1 MTPRVNSWLGIWLH
15 LEQLKATKATYI
27 QNNKYIPIL
36 FIENN
41 LLLYFT
47 FRNLCLEPE
56 ESLLVSGTEG
66 GQILKVESS
75 ALEVDQDVLDEE
87 SRYILFGLL

>member
-1 MTPRVNSWLGIWLH
+1 M
-15 LEQLKATKATYI
+15 
-27 QNNKYIPIL
+27 
-36 FIENN
+36 
-41 LLLYFT
+41 LLYFT

-87 SRYILFGLL
+87 SRYILFGLLQPNHLNNWRETVIILCRVCFYELSVITS